1 MSNNGK
7 RLSNTRLGQVFGGD
21 KLILIGAIIVV
32 YALFTALNKNFF
44 GWTNFVNILV
54 ASHLVGLVAIGHTFL
69 IIAGQND
76 LPPGSLAALSGV
88 VMALL
93 VRRVSSTASTRLA
106 IRPGSLTKAMLPRL
120 LQKLPV
126 TALLTST
133 PR

>member
-54 ASHLVGLVAIGHTFL
+54 AIGHTFL

-76 LPPGSLAALSGV
+76 LSPGSLAALSGV